1 MDEKGFCDAAHEDD
15 LGELVENS
23 PVEEER
29 TVEIGERADAKIAQ
43 LSCVSGSSF
52 RKKAGAFTVCGIAV
66 LAAAV
71 EGDVRPAALVQQ
83 VTAAG
88 VDLLRGAVARVAA
101 DAEDLRFLAST
112 EKV

>member
-1 MDEKGFCDAAHEDD
+1 MDEKWFCDTAHKDD

-29 TVEIGERADAKIAQ
+29 TVEIGERADAEIAQ
-43 LSCVSGSSF
+43 LSGVSGGSF
-52 RKKAGAFTVCGIAV
+52 RKKTGAFAVCGIAA

-71 EGDVRPAALVQQ
+71 QRDVRPAALIQQ

-88 VDLLRGAVARVAA
+88 VDLLRGAVARIAA